1 MGRRRVQRPGDG
13 GASVRREPR
22 TPVRCGYCGG
32 PTLED
37 HFFFPA
43 HPHLTL
49 SAARCRRCR
58 KYLVVD
64 EVLAE
69 FIARLRRAREAA
81 EQAPTVA
88 PGWPTYG
95 EDGPTAR

>member
-1 MGRRRVQRPGDG
+1 MGRRRARRPGDG
-13 GASVRREPR
+13 GAGARREPR
-22 TPVRCGYCGG
+22 TPVRCVYCGG

-43 HPHLTL
+43 QPTITL

-69 FIARLRRAREAA
+69 FIARLRRAREGG
-81 EQAPTVA
+81 EPTPTVP
-88 PGWPTYG
+88 PGWPAYG
-95 EDGPTAR
+95 EDGPAPR